1 VTVTVGDVAVG
12 LGAGLGAVT
21 VPVGSSS
28 GLTVRGSVVVE

>member
-1 VTVTVGDVAVG
+1 VTVTVGDVAV
-12 LGAGLGAVT
+12 GLGAVT